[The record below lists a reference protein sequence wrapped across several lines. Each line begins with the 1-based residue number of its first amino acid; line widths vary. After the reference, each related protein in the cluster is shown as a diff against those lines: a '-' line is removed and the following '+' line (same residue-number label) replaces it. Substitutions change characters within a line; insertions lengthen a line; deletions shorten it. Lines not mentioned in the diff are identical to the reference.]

1 MAIGLLFI
9 MLAVFVTDF
18 VVEVLYGVFSKQLE
32 QHMVKGL
39 AAKYVL
45 LLIGFG
51 AIALISWAAQYW
63 FDGAK
68 YLSGI
73 LLEPIA
79 RYFIA
84 LMDKLRMI
92 MTKEQ
97 VIGAQVIAKEP
108 VAVHKNKKESEAVA
122 GEAAKPSVISEMPA
136 ADKPTR
142 SRRKTTKA

>member
-9 MLAVFVTDF
+9 MIAVFVTDF

-97 VIGAQVIAKEP
+97 VIAKEP
-108 VAVHKNKKESEAVA
+108 VPVHKNKKESESVA
-122 GEAAKPSVISEMPA
+122 GETAKPSVISEMPA